1 MFRGKLPPNAIFF
14 LMVRALNTLAA
25 LRSLVLL
32 LKTKGKHVDISTMD
46 SRLSSTIGAS
56 ILL

>member
-1 MFRGKLPPNAIFF
+1 MFRGKSPPNAIFF

-32 LKTKGKHVDISTMD
+32 LMTKSNHVDIFTMD
-46 SRLSSTIGAS
+46 IRLLSTLRAS